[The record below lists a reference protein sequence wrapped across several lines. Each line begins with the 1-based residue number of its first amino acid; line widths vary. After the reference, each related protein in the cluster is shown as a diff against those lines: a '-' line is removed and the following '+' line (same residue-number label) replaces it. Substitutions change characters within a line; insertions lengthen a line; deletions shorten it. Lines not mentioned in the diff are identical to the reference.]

1 MDKARI
7 LFVDDNQDILDG
19 LKRALRHE
27 KRRWD
32 LFFINS
38 GESALEFMSA
48 NRIDAVIT
56 DIRMPGVDGVRL
68 LREVTRLYPNVIRFV
83 LSGHA
88 EEEVILQASKLAH
101 QFFPKPCNVDEL
113 RTSLERSLS
122 LNELLADSHLCS
134 VVSSVAAMP
143 GVPEV
148 YTEIVEK
155 LNSHEVT
162 VREIGKVISRDPAI
176 SMKILQLMNSAYFSI
191 GREVSDVVE
200 AVGLL
205 GVNSIKYLVLSVEM
219 FSQFD
224 QQKLNGTGFHL
235 EESIDH
241 SIRVGLLAK
250 KISLSEHA
258 EKRSS
263 EESYLSG
270 FLHDVG
276 KLILADNFSLEYRS
290 VVELEQSEQISLC
303 HAEREV
309 IGADHGAIG
318 AYLLGLW
325 GFSDAVLESVAFHHA
340 PGNAGAMRFAPLT
353 SVHVANLLDNARADE
368 HPDSVLESID
378 FEYLSSLHLEN
389 RLPIWRSLGE

>member
-1 MDKARI
+1 
-7 LFVDDNQDILDG
+7 
-19 LKRALRHE
+19 
-27 KRRWD
+27 
-32 LFFINS
+32 
-38 GESALEFMSA
+38 
-48 NRIDAVIT
+48 
-56 DIRMPGVDGVRL
+56 
-68 LREVTRLYPNVIRFV
+68 VIRFV

-113 RTSLERSLS
+113 RISLERSLS

-276 KLILADNFSLEYRS
+276 KLILADNFSLEYRA

-303 HAEREV
+303 HAEREI
-309 IGADHGAIG
+309 IGADHGAVG

-340 PGNAGAMRFAPLT
+340 PSNAGAMRFAPLT

-368 HPDSVLESID
+368 HPDSVLEGID
-378 FEYLSSLHLEN
+378 FEYLSALNLES

>member
-241 SIRVGLLAK
+241 SIRVGLL
-250 KISLSEHA
+250 E
-258 EKRSS
+258 
-263 EESYLSG
+263 
-270 FLHDVG
+270 
-276 KLILADNFSLEYRS
+276 
-290 VVELEQSEQISLC
+290 
-303 HAEREV
+303 
-309 IGADHGAIG
+309 IGRA
-318 AYLLGLW
+318 
-325 GFSDAVLESVAFHHA
+325 
-340 PGNAGAMRFAPLT
+340 
-353 SVHVANLLDNARADE
+353 HV
-368 HPDSVLESID
+368 
-378 FEYLSSLHLEN
+378 
-389 RLPIWRSLGE
+389 